1 CQVCSSAVMSLN
13 ILVLCL
19 LACIHSGV
27 HAYPAKPAS
36 PQEGA
41 PPEELAK
48 YYSALR
54 HYINLITRQRYG
66 KRDIPETLISDVFMR
81 ESTESIP
88 GSNYVRYDE
97 LPLW

>member
-1 CQVCSSAVMSLN
+1 MSRS
-13 ILVLCL
+13 ILALCL
-19 LACIHSGV
+19 LACFHSGTS
-27 HAYPAKPAS
+27 AYPVKPAS
-36 PQEGA
+36 PREGA

-66 KRDIPETLISDVFMR
+66 KRDTPDTVFSDVFMT
-81 ESTESIP
+81 ESAESIP
-88 GSNYVRYDE
+88 GSNYVRYDG

>member
-1 CQVCSSAVMSLN
+1 MIRSSTEMSLC
-13 ILVLCL
+13 ILALYL
-19 LACIHSGV
+19 LACIHSGID
-27 HAYPAKPAS
+27 AYPAKPLS
-36 PQEGA
+36 PREGA

-66 KRDIPETLISDVFMR
+66 KRDTPDTVFSDVLLR

-88 GSNYVRYDE
+88 GSNYVR
-97 LPLW
+97 